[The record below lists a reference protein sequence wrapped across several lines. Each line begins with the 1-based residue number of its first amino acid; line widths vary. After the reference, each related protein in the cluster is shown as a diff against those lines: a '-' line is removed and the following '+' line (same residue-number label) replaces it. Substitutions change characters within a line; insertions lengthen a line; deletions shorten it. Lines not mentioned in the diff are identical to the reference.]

1 MLHTPVGGCA
11 EDLGVRELTIRRIF
25 WSSQNPAQLT
35 SETSFSFRDSF
46 ALHSWLIFH
55 QEVGAGGWARA
66 LILYSFMLEM
76 GRWGDGAR
84 NTQPSI
90 HFIIIFLR

>member
-76 GRWGDGAR
+76 GRWGEEH
-84 NTQPSI
+84 TTFYPLYYYFS
-90 HFIIIFLR
+90 